1 MNATTMNSTLNQVRC
16 QRCQMMT
23 KMTAEEAAAMIP
35 DGAMVAFSGFTPAGA
50 AKAVPAA
57 IARRAKALHDK
68 GEKYQIRV
76 LTGASTGA
84 NLDEA
89 LAQVDA
95 VSWRAPYQSSK
106 TLRKSINAQ
115 KTEFMDM
122 HLSHVP
128 QMMEFGFIPKPD
140 FAVIEAVDVT
150 FDGRVY
156 LSTSGGISPS
166 ALRHADKVFIELNRF
181 HSTRLSEMHD
191 VKVLPRPPHRS
202 PIAIHHPLSKIGTPY
217 ATVDPKKIVG
227 IIENDMPDGV
237 APFTPPD
244 DVSNAIA
251 GHVVKFISAEMAAGR
266 IPPEFLPIQS
276 GVGNIANAV
285 LAGLGASEDVPP
297 FYMYT
302 EVFQDSCVDLMK
314 SGRLLGASAT
324 SLTLSPAEIEKVYA
338 DMDFFTPRIV
348 LRPQE
353 LSNNPG
359 VVRRLGAI
367 AINTA
372 IEVDIYGH
380 GNSTHVCGTQL
391 MNGVGGSGDFLRNA
405 YISIF
410 VCPSIAKD
418 GAISAIV
425 PMCSHV
431 DHNEHTLQII
441 VTEQGLADLRGLGPM
456 QRAKAIIDNCAHP
469 MYRDYLHNYIENA
482 PGGHERH
489 DLDKCFELHRNFL
502 ATGKML

>member
-1 MNATTMNSTLNQVRC
+1 
-16 QRCQMMT
+16 MT
-23 KMTAEEAAAMIP
+23 
-35 DGAMVAFSGFTPAGA
+35 
-50 AKAVPAA
+50 
-57 IARRAKALHDK
+57 
-68 GEKYQIRV
+68 
-76 LTGASTGA
+76 
-84 NLDEA
+84 
-89 LAQVDA
+89 
-95 VSWRAPYQSSK
+95 
-106 TLRKSINAQ
+106 
-115 KTEFMDM
+115 
-122 HLSHVP
+122 
-128 QMMEFGFIPKPD
+128 
-140 FAVIEAVDVT
+140 
-150 FDGRVY
+150 
-156 LSTSGGISPS
+156 
-166 ALRHADKVFIELNRF
+166 
-181 HSTRLSEMHD
+181 
-191 VKVLPRPPHRS
+191 
-202 PIAIHHPLSKIGTPY
+202 
-217 ATVDPKKIVG
+217 
-227 IIENDMPDGV
+227 
-237 APFTPPD
+237 
-244 DVSNAIA
+244 
-251 GHVVKFISAEMAAGR
+251 
-266 IPPEFLPIQS
+266 
-276 GVGNIANAV
+276 
-285 LAGLGASEDVPP
+285 
-297 FYMYT
+297 
-302 EVFQDSCVDLMK
+302 
-314 SGRLLGASAT
+314 
-324 SLTLSPAEIEKVYA
+324 SPAEIEKVYA